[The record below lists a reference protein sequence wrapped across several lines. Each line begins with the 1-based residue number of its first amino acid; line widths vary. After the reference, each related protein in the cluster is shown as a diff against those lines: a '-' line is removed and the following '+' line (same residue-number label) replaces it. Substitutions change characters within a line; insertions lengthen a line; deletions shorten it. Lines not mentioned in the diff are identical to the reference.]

1 MLQSFNR
8 SMAHVLLMAQVL
20 VEISQTAVRST
31 HSSVTRY
38 VGGPVSGRPLWYTQI
53 HFNAPRPVA
62 LVLLAADVPDRPGCY
77 VFTETAGPLVPQH
90 VLYVGR
96 ALSLRA
102 RVRGYLVDYMQTA
115 PTKHKGRA
123 FIFDARHQRG
133 DGQVFL
139 RWTIYGDPT
148 QLEASLIEYLQ
159 PACND
164 RDEANP
170 FADDEPLNSLYR
182 L

>member
-1 MLQSFNR
+1 
-8 SMAHVLLMAQVL
+8 
-20 VEISQTAVRST
+20 
-31 HSSVTRY
+31 
-38 VGGPVSGRPLWYTQI
+38 
-53 HFNAPRPVA
+53 
-62 LVLLAADVPDRPGCY
+62 
-77 VFTETAGPLVPQH
+77 
-90 VLYVGR
+90 
-96 ALSLRA
+96 
-102 RVRGYLVDYMQTA
+102 MQTK

-133 DGQVFL
+133 DGHVFL

-148 QLEASLIEYLQ
+148 QLEASLIEFLM

-170 FADDEPLNSLYR
+170 FADDEPLDPRYR